1 MINRTGTVGE
11 TVSGALTPYLIDNTS
26 LIVMND
32 HLESKLFF
40 HSFRTANNF
49 HTFKEFNILTH
60 NLYSVE
66 PVTFVFFEGFL
77 PNIEF
82 FRILD

>member
-1 MINRTGTVGE
+1 MTLINRTGTVGE

-40 HSFRTANNF
+40 NS
-49 HTFKEFNILTH
+49 
-60 NLYSVE
+60 
-66 PVTFVFFEGFL
+66 
-77 PNIEF
+77 
-82 FRILD
+82 FRILLLYKVYLSYLMFHGLSNYELYVIL